1 MYDEISSAAARYSR
15 TRMLSISIERQRRM
29 SNSYYILTNLLTDD
43 ERRVV
48 TSIVR
53 HLEAGGSKVGIQ
65 QIANENY
72 VSTAFIMKLC
82 KRLGFAGY
90 SELYYSLAQSSSEEH
105 RSAEAD
111 PLRRL
116 IDNYSPEQAE
126 QFRKLLLKYKD
137 CKLFVVGAGF
147 AEDVANYIVKR
158 LAICGF
164 MVFNHVHFYD
174 YMLFRQDASCQF
186 TSNVESSLILAI
198 SQSGESEAII
208 NDVRE
213 ARQKGFE
220 AVCFTRR
227 ADSQLAR
234 MSDLT
239 FLVDASQQTLIS
251 AVPNQFFGKVI
262 LAFEELMGPL
272 FR

>member
-1 MYDEISSAAARYSR
+1 
-15 TRMLSISIERQRRM
+15 M
-29 SNSYYILTNLLTDD
+29 SNYYILTNLLSDD
-43 ERRVV
+43 ERRVI

-53 HLEAGGSKVGIQ
+53 HIELGGNKVGIQ
-65 QIANENY
+65 QIASENY

-90 SELYYSLAQSSSEEH
+90 SELYYNLAQSSGEGH
-105 RSAEAD
+105 RSSDPD
-111 PLRRL
+111 PLCGL
-116 IDNYSPEQAE
+116 IDGYTPEHSGNRRSSAARLPRRFAPRNDKSMAFSVRSIGRVVVFRFAGLVQA
-126 QFRKLLLKYKD
+126 R
-137 CKLFVVGAGF
+137 
-147 AEDVANYIVKR
+147 VANYIVKR

-174 YMLFRQDASCQF
+174 YMLFREEANRQI
-186 TSNVESSLILAI
+186 TSNVESSLIIAI
-198 SQSGESEAII
+198 SQSGETEAII

-213 ARQKGFE
+213 AESKGFS
-220 AVCFTRR
+220 AICFTRR
-227 ADSQLAR
+227 SDSKLAR

-239 FLVDASQQTLIS
+239 FLVDASNQTLIS

-262 LAFEELMGPL
+262 LAFEELMGRL

>member
-1 MYDEISSAAARYSR
+1 
-15 TRMLSISIERQRRM
+15 M
-29 SNSYYILTNLLTDD
+29 SNYYILTNLLSDD
-43 ERRVV
+43 ERRVI

-53 HLEAGGSKVGIQ
+53 HIELGGNKVGIQ
-65 QIANENY
+65 QIASENY

-90 SELYYSLAQSSSEEH
+90 SELYYNLAQSSGEGH
-105 RSAEAD
+105 RSSDPD
-111 PLRRL
+111 PLCGL
-116 IDNYSPEQAE
+116 IDGYTPEQAE
-126 QFRKLLLKYKD
+126 QFCKMLMQYKERKI
-137 CKLFVVGAGF
+137 FVVGEGF
-147 AEDVANYIVKR
+147 AEEVANYIVKR

-174 YMLFRQDASCQF
+174 YMLFREEAKRRAFKQAMD
-186 TSNVESSLILAI
+186 ELAEE
-198 SQSGESEAII
+198 GGVEAII

-213 ARQKGFE
+213 AESKGFS
-220 AVCFTRR
+220 AICFTRR
-227 ADSQLAR
+227 SDSKLAR

-239 FLVDASQQTLIS
+239 FLVDASNQTLIS

-262 LAFEELMGPL
+262 LAFEELMGRL